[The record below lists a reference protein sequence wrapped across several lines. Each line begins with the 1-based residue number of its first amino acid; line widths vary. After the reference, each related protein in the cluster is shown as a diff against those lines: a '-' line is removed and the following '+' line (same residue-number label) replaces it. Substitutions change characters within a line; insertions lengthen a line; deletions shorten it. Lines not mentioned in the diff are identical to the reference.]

1 MWQPHAG
8 DVTARL
14 VQAAPTSVRAV
25 DYRGNTPLH
34 LSARGRSR
42 TVVDK
47 TISLLESCPAA
58 VLWRNHTEG
67 LNPLELAKAS
77 GYRSGRVASL
87 LERWAREILFARRS
101 ASAPT
106 PLASCEQRLA
116 WAACQHHRLGGGGG
130 SGSALCCAAF
140 RFLSVD
146 IVEMVERLLPDREAM
161 GRTISARLEKEGFVP
176 ASPLVSQVQ
185 AVYSAVVQ
193 HNGIRTQ

>member
-1 MWQPHAG
+1 
-8 DVTARL
+8 
-14 VQAAPTSVRAV
+14 
-25 DYRGNTPLH
+25 
-34 LSARGRSR
+34 
-42 TVVDK
+42 
-47 TISLLESCPAA
+47 
-58 VLWRNHTEG
+58 
-67 LNPLELAKAS
+67 LELAKAS

-130 SGSALCCAAF
+130 GGGGGGSGSGSGSALCCAAF

-176 ASPLVSQVQ
+176 ASPLVSTV
-185 AVYSAVVQ
+185 SSL
-193 HNGIRTQ
+193 